1 MIWYDFRLFL
11 LADWLLKCSEILFE
25 AMQAPSYTLQEDLRQ
40 QAVDSYHIVDT
51 EPEEQFDN
59 LTELA
64 IQICG
69 VQHALLTFLDK
80 DRNWYKSNNN
90 VPFTEAPRSLS
101 FCGHLIHN
109 PHDIMIV

>member
-1 MIWYDFRLFL
+1 
-11 LADWLLKCSEILFE
+11 
-25 AMQAPSYTLQEDLRQ
+25 MQAPSYTLQEDLRQ

-80 DRNWYKSNNN
+80 DRNWYNPIITYRLLK
-90 VPFTEAPRSLS
+90 
-101 FCGHLIHN
+101 HLDHY
-109 PHDIMIV
+109 HSADT